1 MNRPLLLAAAL
12 ACALAAP
19 AFAGEA
25 RSILVQRADLNLQ
38 SEAGAE
44 AMLGRL
50 ERAAERA
57 CGVTTA
63 RVDLETHNRGRA
75 CVEETM
81 ANAVGSLNAPLVTAL
96 YEDRLLGGGIA
107 QGDAQP

>member
-25 RSILVQRADLNLQ
+25 RSIPVQRADLNLQ

-44 AMLGRL
+44 VMLARL
-50 ERAAERA
+50 ERAAERV
-57 CGVTTA
+57 CGVA
-63 RVDLETHNRGRA
+63 NGRIDLATHNLGRA
-75 CVEETM
+75 CVEETI
-81 ANAVGSLNAPLVTAL
+81 ANAVDSLDAPLVTAL

-107 QGDAQP
+107 HGDAQP

>member
-1 MNRPLLLAAAL
+1 MNRPMLLAAAM
-12 ACALAAP
+12 ACALVAP
-19 AFAGEA
+19 ALAEEA
-25 RSILVQRADLNLQ
+25 RSIRVQRADLNLQ
-38 SEAGAE
+38 SEAGAD
-44 AMLGRL
+44 AMLNRI

-63 RVDLETHNRGRA
+63 RVDLATFNNGRA

-81 ANAVGSLNAPLVTAL
+81 ASAIGALNAPLVTAL
-96 YEDRLLGGGIA
+96 YEDRMPGGGVA